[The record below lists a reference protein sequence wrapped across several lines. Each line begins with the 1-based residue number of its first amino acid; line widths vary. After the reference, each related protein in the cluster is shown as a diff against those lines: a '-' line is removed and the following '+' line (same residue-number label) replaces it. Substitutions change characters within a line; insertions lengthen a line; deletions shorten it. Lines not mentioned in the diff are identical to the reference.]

1 MAMSYHSGEDKI
13 VKDRFRQAETGGCV
27 CPPKFGCVCGAEPK
41 VRLLRRGAV
50 KADAAEL
57 ERNPRSE
64 SVRIRAVESVRFLP
78 RAELAEVKVDA
89 S

>member
-1 MAMSYHSGEDKI
+1 MRLPSQVWLCLRCRA
-13 VKDRFRQAETGGCV
+13 
-27 CPPKFGCVCGAEPK
+27 K